1 MILHKILHNKFVG
14 LRLLAI
20 LCVGAG
26 LLLTGCE
33 ESTDSSGGGGG
44 SESFTYNLDGAGDVT
59 ITQDLPENCLAGVY
73 ITDALPAPVTA
84 IVGVWN
90 LSTTFDLFEI
100 DFSGSTTGTGLTPD
114 AVLWWA
120 DGVVLAA
127 YTSGTLNVT
136 SYGEV
141 GESIVGDFNF
151 VITDLTPTD
160 YTLTGNFNVTRLS
173 DTVSDSAAC
182 A

>member
-1 MILHKILHNKFVG
+1 MIHRKAIHKRLFPLVFA
-14 LRLLAI
+14 LLA
-20 LCVGAG
+20 V
-26 LLLTGCE
+26 LLLAGCG
-33 ESTDSSGGGGG
+33 DDISSAVPVGGGG

-59 ITQDLPENCLAGVY
+59 ITQALPESCLAGVY
-73 ITDALPAPVTA
+73 VTDALPAPGTA
-84 IVGVWN
+84 ILGLWN

-120 DGVVLAA
+120 DGVVLAG

-136 SYGEV
+136 SYGGV
-141 GESIVGDFNF
+141 GGSIVGDFNF
-151 VITDLTPTD
+151 VITDLTPTA
-160 YTLTGNFNVTRLS
+160 YTLTGSFNVTRLS
-173 DTVSDSAAC
+173 DTVSASAAC